1 MTLAVVT
8 LLLPAA
14 APPAQAASSVNL
26 EATYDTVLKLAWTSR
41 AVYVDSRAT
50 ITNTSGAAI
59 NRVEFNTIATRLGGI
74 RLQPTRVDGATVAA
88 TISDQTISVPL
99 GKSLANGAT
108 TMVQIRYS
116 ATLRSTLSG
125 SNWLFTK
132 ANGIMD
138 LYRWLPWVSRRIA
151 FNRPNHGDPFMTPV
165 EPAGEGPDR
174 RRPQARVRHD
184 RRSDRDHAPTGCRR
198 PSRHATCATSR

>member
-1 MTLAVVT
+1 MATVSVTGQVYGSAFRGCWGSMARMARPSIVAAAMTLAVVT
-8 LLLPAA
+8 LLLPSA
-14 APPAQAASSVNL
+14 APPARAASSVHL

-50 ITNTSGAAI
+50 VKNTSGAAI
-59 NRVEFNTIATRLGGI
+59 DRIEFNTIATRLGGL

-116 ATLRSTLSG
+116 ATLRST
-125 SNWLFTK
+125 
-132 ANGIMD
+132 
-138 LYRWLPWVSRRIA
+138 
-151 FNRPNHGDPFMTPV
+151 
-165 EPAGEGPDR
+165 PDR
-174 RRPQARVRHD
+174 LELAVHEGE
-184 RRSDRDHAPTGCRR
+184 RRSWTCIAGCRG
-198 PSRHATCATSR
+198 